1 MTETPNGM
9 AVRRCFG
16 ALCVLLFL
24 VGFLVTAGGLVLNN
38 RSPIG
43 PLLFLFGALGPYLGM
58 ILHLNLTQLLT
69 ATEKTLWRSQLVTSS
84 TSFGAVFTY
93 LLSKD
98 LRGATARLE
107 GQLQQ

>member
-1 MTETPNGM
+1 MNETPNGM
-9 AVRRCFG
+9 AVRRGFG
-16 ALCVLLFL
+16 GLCVVMFL
-24 VGFLVTAGGLVLNN
+24 VGSFVTAGGLVLNS

-43 PLLFLFGALGPYLGM
+43 PVLFMVGALGPYLGM
-58 ILHLNLTQLLT
+58 ILHLNLTHLLT
-69 ATEKTLWRSQLVTSS
+69 ATEKALWRSQFETSS